1 MAHYLM
7 SYLLNI
13 IITCARMAS
22 TFPSSS
28 SLAARS
34 VPRAPWRLTSWIAP
48 TILFMGCTKITH
60 IRKVTTCSQTWLR
73 KEEICQESPF
83 SVYFLHAL
91 SSLEFYQARQ
101 RISSTSLTHQT
112 CILNQIIFFDTRVNA
127 PKLLSG
133 YYGNSDIKKPL
144 MVTMLRDPL
153 ERFQSAY
160 YFFLTVDTEFL
171 DSAGINTDQGFDH
184 FTKRTIAQARETGK
198 YNCILW
204 PSLYGKHL
212 NAWLQYTEPSQ
223 MMIVPKKL
231 YTDGEGWLHTCQALS
246 SRLDITL
253 SCSPKKAEKITYSNE
268 HPPLSEDIT
277 EDTST
282 QFRNFLHHND
292 HHKLFDALLQIH
304 HGGGKLF
311 GNHGDGDLPEI
322 KSWLLQHW

>member
-1 MAHYLM
+1 LDSAYNSIHGMHQNKPHKKGYHIFRNMVEEGGDL
-7 SYLLNI
+7 SRESFLRILPPCSQFSGI
-13 IITCARMAS
+13 L
-22 TFPSSS
+22 SSS
-28 SLAARS
+28 TADQFH
-34 VPRAPWRLTSWIAP
+34 LTDPSDFYSEP
-48 TILFMGCTKITH
+48 DH
-60 IRKVTTCSQTWLR
+60 
-73 KEEICQESPF
+73 
-83 SVYFLHAL
+83 FL
-91 SSLEFYQARQ
+91 
-101 RISSTSLTHQT
+101 
-112 CILNQIIFFDTRVNA
+112 DKRVNA